1 MAQRFV
7 VIRCLRAQCESGQ
20 LLVDLF
26 VNYDCD
32 LEGQNLFERMVLAL
46 VRLAQ
51 GNVPQ
56 DATAQV
62 IAEEQ
67 AMRLAVRTAPLPLLL
82 ETIQL
87 WPLSVHAKSKCHADS
102 KLMMQND
109 RQPWQLAFVAVTTAH
124 AARNA
129 QHQSGMQQA
138 KDNMLHR
145 CAKLPASQQLLPCSL
160 TCKAFNSKLPCL
172 ICRHCTAWSISCALW
187 WWTVTCHCCPNS
199 CHAP

>member
-67 AMRLAVRTAPLPLLL
+67 AMRLAVSIAASSCAYLMQVIVVADFYLELQNVLSKYQYQCLPAQHLSAVPAAHFSWTGTAAACSAL
-82 ETIQL
+82 Q
-87 WPLSVHAKSKCHADS
+87 SAKCH
-102 KLMMQND
+102 
-109 RQPWQLAFVAVTTAH
+109 
-124 AARNA
+124 
-129 QHQSGMQQA
+129 
-138 KDNMLHR
+138 
-145 CAKLPASQQLLPCSL
+145 
-160 TCKAFNSKLPCL
+160 
-172 ICRHCTAWSISCALW
+172 
-187 WWTVTCHCCPNS
+187 
-199 CHAP
+199 

>member
-51 GNVPQ
+51 GNLPQ

-67 AMRLAVRTAPLPLLL
+67 AMRLAVCLRPAFFSLLSNASQVMVDSWFTSIL
-82 ETIQL
+82 DWHAILQL
-87 WPLSVHAKSKCHADS
+87 RNH
-102 KLMMQND
+102 
-109 RQPWQLAFVAVTTAH
+109 RQP
-124 AARNA
+124 
-129 QHQSGMQQA
+129 M
-138 KDNMLHR
+138 
-145 CAKLPASQQLLPCSL
+145 
-160 TCKAFNSKLPCL
+160 
-172 ICRHCTAWSISCALW
+172 I
-187 WWTVTCHCCPNS
+187 
-199 CHAP
+199 